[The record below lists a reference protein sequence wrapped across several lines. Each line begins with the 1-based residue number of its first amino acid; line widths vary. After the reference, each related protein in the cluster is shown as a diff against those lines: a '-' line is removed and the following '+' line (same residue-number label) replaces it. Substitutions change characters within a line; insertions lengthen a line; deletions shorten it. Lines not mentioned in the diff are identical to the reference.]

1 MPSTAVNESVV
12 PGSGN
17 APGQASG
24 KAEPTRPLR
33 ILHVIDSG
41 GMYGAEKALLGL
53 ALECRN
59 LGHEV
64 CVGTIVSPQ
73 DNADALGDA
82 AMAAGLDQVQFHMR
96 DGLNLRGLRRILK
109 YAREQ
114 RMDVIHSHGYKAN
127 VLLALTP
134 RRARPCAM
142 ICTLHGWTSAGGMS
156 RMAFYEW
163 LERRLVG
170 AFDRIA
176 VVSNA
181 IKARVRGSHDRV
193 FLVPNGVSSSDH
205 LVPHGSGARSTS
217 RNEPVNILAAGR
229 LSHEKGFDVLI
240 GAVELLKAREI
251 AVQLTIAGE
260 GPQRP
265 ELEGQIRDAG
275 LAGAVR
281 LAGYAGD
288 MDRLYDEADMFV
300 LCSRTEGLP
309 MVLLEAMSRGV
320 PVIATAVG
328 EVPEVLGHGRCGRLI
343 GHADPAALADAIQA
357 LVSEPH
363 VRVSAMIAAA
373 AEQVRGSYSAA
384 TMATAYCS
392 AYNECAHGR

>member
-1 MPSTAVNESVV
+1 
-12 PGSGN
+12 
-17 APGQASG
+17 
-24 KAEPTRPLR
+24 
-33 ILHVIDSG
+33 
-41 GMYGAEKALLGL
+41 MYGAEKALLGL
-53 ALECRN
+53 AIECRN

-64 CVGTIVSPQ
+64 CVGTIVSTQ
-73 DNADALGDA
+73 DHADALGDA
-82 AMAAGLDQVQFHMR
+82 AIAAGLDHVQFRMR

-114 RMDVIHSHGYKAN
+114 HTDVIHSHGYKAN
-127 VLLALTP
+127 ILLALTP
-134 RRARPCAM
+134 RRARPCAI

-170 AFDRIA
+170 AFDRIV

-181 IKARVRGSHDRV
+181 IKAQVGRSHDRV
-193 FLVPNGVSSSDH
+193 LLVPNGVSLREDPRPE
-205 LVPHGSGARSTS
+205 LLGARSTGK
-217 RNEPVNILAAGR
+217 NGPIKILAAGR

-240 GAVELLKAREI
+240 GAIALLKASKI

-260 GPQRP
+260 GPQRT
-265 ELEGQIRDAG
+265 ELEAQILAAG

-281 LAGYAGD
+281 LAGYADD
-288 MDRLYDEADMFV
+288 MNRLYDEADMFV

-328 EVPEVLGHGRCGRLI
+328 EVPEVLGHGNYGRLV
-343 GHADPAALADAIQA
+343 GHADPVDLADAIKAQVGESQA
-357 LVSEPH
+357 
-363 VRVSAMIAAA
+363 RVCAMIAGA
-373 AEQVRGSYSAA
+373 AEQIRGSYSAEA
-384 TMATAYCS
+384 MATAYCS